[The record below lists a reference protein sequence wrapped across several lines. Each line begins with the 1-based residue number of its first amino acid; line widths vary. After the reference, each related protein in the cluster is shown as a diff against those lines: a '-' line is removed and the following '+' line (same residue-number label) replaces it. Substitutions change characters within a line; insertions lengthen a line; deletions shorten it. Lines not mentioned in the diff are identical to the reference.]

1 MLLGTTCPRA
11 ALVEHLAGGEARG
24 ALRFW
29 SHFGKTDG
37 VIMYVP
43 DYEPLD
49 VPDAWR
55 PEYELMAP
63 LYAPDGELAGTISL
77 DRPRDGHIPPPW
89 ANEFLELFAEQ
100 AAIAILNARRH
111 EQALRAMRTLEQER
125 VALHAAFAEQR
136 ARETDLRDQTRR
148 DPLTSLAN
156 RLLLQ
161 GGSRSCWPSRSLYL
175 MPQCGRA
182 AGHDAPPGSRG
193 SAALAG
199 RDKANPVVVPGTPS
213 ARSAGCVGG
222 GGSRGLPSGAVDD
235 LLCHPV

>member
-1 MLLGTTCPRA
+1 MHACPVSLDLVRGLGRD
-11 ALVEHLAGGEARG
+11 LHVEVVEHLAGGEAWG

-29 SHFGKTDG
+29 SH
-37 VIMYVP
+37 
-43 DYEPLD
+43 

-63 LYAPDGELAGTISL
+63 LYAPDGELVGTTSL
-77 DRPRDGHIPPPW
+77 DRPRDGRIPPPW
-89 ANEFLELFAEQ
+89 ANELPELFAEQ
-100 AAIAILNARRH
+100 APLSVVFSTA
-111 EQALRAMRTLEQER
+111 E
-125 VALHAAFAEQR
+125 HAE
-136 ARETDLRDQTRR
+136 EL
-148 DPLTSLAN
+148 LA
-156 RLLLQ
+156 
-161 GGSRSCWPSRSLYL
+161 
-175 MPQCGRA
+175 QCGRA

-222 GGSRGLPSGAVDD
+222 GGSRGLPSGAIDD

>member
-1 MLLGTTCPRA
+1 MLLGATCPRA
-11 ALVEHLAGGEARG
+11 ALVAHLAGGEARG

-37 VIMYVP
+37 VITYVP

-63 LYAPDGELAGTISL
+63 LYAPDGELAGTISP
-77 DRPRDGHIPPPW
+77 DRPRDGRIPPPW
-89 ANEFLELFAEQ
+89 ANEFLGLFAGQ
-100 AAIAILNARRH
+100 AVIAILNARRH

-156 RLLLQ
+156 RVLLQ
-161 GGSRSCWPSRSLYL
+161 GRLEELLSSADREMYADKRSRASVTGCCSWRRASRAHRVRLPIS
-175 MPQCGRA
+175 PDA
-182 AGHDAPPGSRG
+182 AVRQ
-193 SAALAG
+193 
-199 RDKANPVVVPGTPS
+199 
-213 ARSAGCVGG
+213 GG
-222 GGSRGLPSGAVDD
+222 WS
-235 LLCHPV
+235 